1 MMYSVASEHDLE
13 YSLFQY
19 QGEDKD
25 NLNKKK
31 RSYRSVNK
39 KVNLSSKQIKF
50 FINSVSKGKSGFTL
64 KIVSE
69 RTRE

>member
-1 MMYSVASEHDLE
+1 MGRMMYSVASEHDLE

-39 KVNLSSKQIKF
+39 KVNLSSKQTNQVF
-50 FINSVSKGKSGFTL
+50 HQQ
-64 KIVSE
+64 
-69 RTRE
+69 RQ

>member
-39 KVNLSSKQIKF
+39 KVNLSSKQINF
-50 FINSVSKGKSGFTL
+50 FIDILRKGKLKFTL
-64 KIVSE
+64 YVLY
-69 RTRE
+69 